1 MDPSDRHSPPS
12 PSGLLPTPHHPHRLP
27 ARPSQPSALKGS
39 MNNSHTD
46 IQLSKICLEQD
57 FLPIT
62 PQLTQSIPGPEELRQ
77 DRMHE
82 PASMIETWLRSPLS
96 AKWTLG
102 TLLYLPT
109 CGREQWMSRPRDL
122 LSHASYSTVT
132 NRATGRCLQ
141 KNSRYFSG
149 SREVAYYP
157 FFWYWLL
164 CKYITDFVAQS
175 QGAMNLRISIKVWI
189 IPNCELSF

>member
-1 MDPSDRHSPPS
+1 MY
-12 PSGLLPTPHHPHRLP
+12 
-27 ARPSQPSALKGS
+27 
-39 MNNSHTD
+39 
-46 IQLSKICLEQD
+46 IQLSKICLERD

-62 PQLTQSIPGPEELRQ
+62 PQLTQSTTGPEDLRQ
-77 DRMHE
+77 DGTHE
-82 PASMIETWLRSPLS
+82 PASMIETWLRSPLP

-102 TLLYLPT
+102 TLLDLPT

-122 LSHASYSTVT
+122 LERSSYSTVT

-141 KNSRYFSG
+141 KNSRHFSG
-149 SREVAYYP
+149 SGEVAYYP